1 MAVFLLLLFL
11 IDASKLLARDCGIGI
26 ICVSANF
33 CFVSKRLGFPKKSTC
48 MESIE
53 LVSSDK
59 TEAKLITHAFHK
71 QVDRTLPCSFFS
83 SMGACDGR

>member
-1 MAVFLLLLFL
+1 MELVLYAYLQIF
-11 IDASKLLARDCGIGI
+11 ALLAND
-26 ICVSANF
+26 
-33 CFVSKRLGFPKKSTC
+33 LDFPKKSTC